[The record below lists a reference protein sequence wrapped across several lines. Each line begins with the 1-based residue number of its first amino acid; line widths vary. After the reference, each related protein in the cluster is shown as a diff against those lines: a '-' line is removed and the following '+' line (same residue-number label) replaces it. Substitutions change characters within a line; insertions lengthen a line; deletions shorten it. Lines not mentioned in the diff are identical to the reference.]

1 VELHREPVD
10 GAATTGAVH
19 SFRSDRTKKGRCT
32 VEPGDSK
39 AEWGTK
45 VAGHR
50 RAERLSHALYGLI
63 IVTATLVA
71 EQSHVTEVGD
81 AIGLLL
87 GTALVLLLAH
97 TYSSV
102 MAERAVDGRS
112 LGSVGRRM
120 VVEDNLPV
128 LLAIAVPAVLFL
140 LAGADV
146 MMLDTAYTA
155 SIVFSLVALFGLG
168 LYEGRVASLNWYH
181 ALLSGAAAGA
191 IGVIVVAVEA
201 FFE

>member
-1 VELHREPVD
+1 M
-10 GAATTGAVH
+10 G
-19 SFRSDRTKKGRCT
+19 S
-32 VEPGDSK
+32 GDST

-45 VAGHR
+45 VGGHR

-71 EQSHVTEVGD
+71 EKGHVTEVGD
-81 AIGLLL
+81 ALGLLL

-102 MAERAVDGRS
+102 MAERVVEGGS

-120 VVEDNLPV
+120 IVEDNLPV
-128 LLAIAVPAVLFL
+128 LLAIAVPAVLFV

-146 MMLDTAYTA
+146 MMLDTAYA
-155 SIVFSLVALFGLG
+155 AAIAFSLVALFGLG
-168 LYEGRVASLNWYH
+168 LYEGRVASLTWYH
-181 ALLSGAAAGA
+181 SILSGAAAGA
-191 IGVIVVAVEA
+191 IGVFVVAVEA